1 MKIAAPVLVV
11 ALCAA
16 SMHVRAV
23 EPKSASITAAEQQA
37 SATYRMS
44 TLFKRK
50 QEKEDP
56 ANPVAAA
63 ATDPNEAAMKIK
75 SRDLIPTDRPG
86 ARPAIHQHQHPH
98 HADEDD
104 ADSDDTD
111 AKLSSTPSKRKPA
124 TKNKSNDRDKEE
136 EDEEADDDSDSV
148 KGKQQQP
155 KKGNSAGKPKPKS
168 DKGDKDEDKKGKKD
182 VKGKKDAKGKKDKNT
197 HTGLDGNEVDD
208 EEADDAEAARKKKV
222 QVQHVKAQRRKWRT
236 GKPKYNYN
244 QALAG
249 WKEVGPLYYYKG
261 KYENAAVSVRASYGP
276 VAVAIAAVALA

>member
-11 ALCAA
+11 VLCAA
-16 SMHVRAV
+16 SMHVRAA
-23 EPKSASITAAEQQA
+23 EPKPASITAAEQQA
-37 SATYRMS
+37 SASYRMPA
-44 TLFKRK
+44 LFKRK

-86 ARPAIHQHQHPH
+86 VRPAIHQHQHPH
-98 HADEDD
+98 HFDEDD

-111 AKLSSTPSKRKPA
+111 AKPSSTPSKRKPA
-124 TKNKSNDRDKEE
+124 TKNKSNDRDKDE
-136 EDEEADDDSDSV
+136 EDEDDDDSDS
-148 KGKQQQP
+148 GKSGKQQP
-155 KKGNSAGKPKPKS
+155 KKGNGAGKPKP
-168 DKGDKDEDKKGKKD
+168 KGDKDEDKKGKKD

-208 EEADDAEAARKKKV
+208 EDADDAEAARKKKV
-222 QVQHVKAQRRKWRT
+222 HVQHVKAQRRKWRT
-236 GKPKYNYN
+236 GKPKYDYK

-261 KYENAAVSVRASYGP
+261 KYENAAVSVRASYGL
-276 VAVAIAAVALA
+276 VAAAVAAIALA